1 MRKWQQLVTVF
12 ALVVGISAVAVPAG
26 TASAINV
33 FDKCGSGGK
42 GGGSTEVC
50 GAAQNDNA
58 TSMAKIII
66 NTLLYILGIIA
77 VIMIVI
83 GGIKY
88 TASNGDAS
96 RVKSAKDTIMYSV
109 VGLVVA
115 IFAFAIVNF
124 VVTSFK

>member
-1 MRKWQQLVTVF
+1 MKKWKQLLAAF
-12 ALVVGISAVAVPAG
+12 ALIIAVSAVVVPTG

-58 TSMAKIII
+58 TSMAKVII

-88 TASNGDAS
+88 TASNGEAS

-109 VGLVVA
+109 VGLIVA
-115 IFAFAIVNF
+115 IFAYAIVNF
-124 VVTSFK
+124 VVTRF